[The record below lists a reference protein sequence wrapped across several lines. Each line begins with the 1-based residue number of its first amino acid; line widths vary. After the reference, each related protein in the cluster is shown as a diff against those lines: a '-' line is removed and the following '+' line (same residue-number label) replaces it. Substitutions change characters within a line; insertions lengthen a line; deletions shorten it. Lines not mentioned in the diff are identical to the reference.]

1 MSTRSS
7 RSLREGWRVVRSG
20 GSVDPPVALPE
31 GGLAA
36 EVPGC
41 VHLDLIRHG
50 LLIDPDQGDGEA
62 AQMWV
67 GRTDWTWR
75 REMSDE
81 IFPMTLIR
89 MHSSNWS
96 LTHSIPRAKC
106 GLTANCLA
114 RFRINSILIAI
125 GSTRRGS
132 VEGACSRSNSE
143 LRSMSWIGSS
153 IALVIGP

>member
-1 MSTRSS
+1 MSRRVS

-62 AQMWV
+62 SQMWV

-75 REMSDE
+75 RVMSGSDLPADLDSHAVVE
-81 IFPMTLIR
+81 LVLSHFGPEGPPLLVLDGDIHGKTRYHSQIR
-89 MHSSNWS
+89 QQF
-96 LTHSIPRAKC
+96 C
-106 GLTANCLA
+106 
-114 RFRINSILIAI
+114 
-125 GSTRRGS
+125 RRRD
-132 VEGACSRSNSE
+132 SRQNISH
-143 LRSMSWIGSS
+143 
-153 IALVIGP
+153 